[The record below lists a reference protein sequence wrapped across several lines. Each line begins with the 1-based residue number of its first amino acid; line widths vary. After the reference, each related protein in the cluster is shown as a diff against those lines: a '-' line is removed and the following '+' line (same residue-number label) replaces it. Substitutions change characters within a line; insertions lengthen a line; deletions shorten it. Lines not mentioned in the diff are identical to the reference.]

1 MNLIIIFH
9 EKRRDEVEITISVSV
24 AKAQTDVTV
33 FFFIFTHIYTD
44 ATWCSWHGELIKMMF
59 SLRGALRFFAFL

>member
-1 MNLIIIFH
+1 M

-24 AKAQTDVTV
+24 AKAQTDDTLSSLLV
-33 FFFIFTHIYTD
+33 HIYTD